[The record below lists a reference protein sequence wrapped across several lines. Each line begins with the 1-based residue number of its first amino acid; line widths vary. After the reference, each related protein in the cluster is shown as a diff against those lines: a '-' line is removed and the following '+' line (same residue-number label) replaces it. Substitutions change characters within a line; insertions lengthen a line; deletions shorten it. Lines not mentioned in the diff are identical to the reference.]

1 MKFHHTYSRY
11 VSKKLLII
19 LSAKTNWC
27 FLDEP
32 KMIFSKDMFPL
43 LGHKKW
49 VETRNHFQ
57 MLYNGLG
64 SVFFKEALQE
74 KNSFINI
81 LFMFL
86 LSNKLF
92 NLQEKIL
99 LNCLHIFTYFTY
111 VCVCVCSSVH
121 THACGCWRSTILHVQ
136 KKAHL

>member
-27 FLDEP
+27 LLDEP

-43 LGHKKW
+43 LGHKKMGGKK
-49 VETRNHFQ
+49 TRNHFQ

-64 SVFFKEALQE
+64 SIFFKEALQE
-74 KNSFINI
+74 KKSFINI

-86 LSNKLF
+86 LSNELF
-92 NLQEKIL
+92 NL
-99 LNCLHIFTYFTY
+99 
-111 VCVCVCSSVH
+111 
-121 THACGCWRSTILHVQ
+121 
-136 KKAHL
+136 

>member
-1 MKFHHTYSRY
+1 M
-11 VSKKLLII
+11 
-19 LSAKTNWC
+19 
-27 FLDEP
+27 DEP

-64 SVFFKEALQE
+64 SVFFKEARQE

-86 LSNKLF
+86 LSNELF